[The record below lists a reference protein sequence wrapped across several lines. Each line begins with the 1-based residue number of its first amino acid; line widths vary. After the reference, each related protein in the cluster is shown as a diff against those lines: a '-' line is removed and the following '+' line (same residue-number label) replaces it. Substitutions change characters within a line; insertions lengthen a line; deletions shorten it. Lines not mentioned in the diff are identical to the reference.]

1 MNETIEQRWYRWDTM
16 LNEER
21 FQEVI
26 REFDSMLRA
35 KKEINLGDLAR
46 RDQAL
51 DAIGV
56 LSIKSSITL
65 KRKSDEYKRTTG
77 RKQKA

>member
-1 MNETIEQRWYRWDTM
+1 MNETIEQRWYRWDKM

-56 LSIKSSITL
+56 LSIKPSITL
-65 KRKSDEYKRTTG
+65 KRKNDESERATG